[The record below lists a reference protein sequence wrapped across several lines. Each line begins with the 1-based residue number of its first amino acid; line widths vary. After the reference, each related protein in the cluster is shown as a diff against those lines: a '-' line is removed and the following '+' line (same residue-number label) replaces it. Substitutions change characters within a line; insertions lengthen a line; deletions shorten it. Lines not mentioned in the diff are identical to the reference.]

1 VFSGIVEELGRV
13 TRNAIAA
20 EGRLEI
26 TADDVL
32 AGVRVGDSIAVNGCC
47 LTVAALVDGGFAADV
62 MPESASRTNL
72 GSLSAGDFVNLEAAL
87 RYGDRVGGHMV
98 TGHVDAVG
106 RVTSLRRDGNALW
119 VWVDAPRS
127 VVDFLVSKGCV
138 AVDGISLT
146 VVDVTDGAFSV
157 SLIPHTVSAT
167 TASTWGAGSRVNLEA
182 DLVAKYVARGLAAH
196 VTEISPPRLRVA
208 SSQEQ

>member
-1 VFSGIVEELGRV
+1 MFSGIVEELGRV
-13 TRNAIAA
+13 SRNVIAA

-26 TADDVL
+26 SADDVL

-47 LTVAALVDGGFAADV
+47 LTVASRTDSDFAADV

-72 GSLSAGDFVNLEAAL
+72 MALAAGDGVNLEAAM
-87 RYGDRVGGHMV
+87 RYGDRVGGHLV

-106 RVTSLRRDGNALW
+106 CVTSLRRDGNALW
-119 VWVDAPRS
+119 VWIAAPGS
-127 VVDFLVSKGCV
+127 VLDFLVSKGCV

-146 VVDVTDGAFSV
+146 VVEVSDGAFSV
-157 SLIPHTVSAT
+157 SLIPHTVSMT
-167 TASTWGAGSRVNLEA
+167 TAATWRVGSVVNLEA
-182 DLVAKYVARGLAAH
+182 DLVAKYVARGLTAH
-196 VTEISPPRLRVA
+196 VGSSSSPRLRVA

>member
-1 VFSGIVEELGRV
+1 MFSGIVEELGRV
-13 TRNAIAA
+13 SRNGIAA

-26 TADDVL
+26 SADDVL

-47 LTVAALVDGGFAADV
+47 LTVASLTDGGFAADV

-72 GSLSAGDFVNLEAAL
+72 AALAAGDGVNLEAAM

-106 RVTSLRRDGNALW
+106 RVTSLRPDGNALW
-119 VWVDAPRS
+119 VWIAAPGT
-127 VVDFLVSKGCV
+127 VLDFLVSKGCV

-146 VVDVTDGAFSV
+146 VVDVSGGAFSV
-157 SLIPHTVSAT
+157 SLIPHTVSVT
-167 TASTWGAGSRVNLEA
+167 TASGWREGSVVNLEA

-196 VTEISPPRLRVA
+196 VGSPSPPRLRVA